1 MASRCQPALEL
12 GLTHV
17 SYEVRIARVS
27 ITKRGEDMGQVM
39 FYMRESKFRCH
50 GLAVE
55 IDYPA
60 TCWVHDEL

>member
-39 FYMRESKFRCH
+39 FYMRESKLSRVGC
-50 GLAVE
+50 
-55 IDYPA
+55 
-60 TCWVHDEL
+60 